1 MLSSNPTS
9 VPEPNLEPT
18 VSSLDATMMSSSS
31 RDSSYTRAE
40 TVLVSKTG
48 DSSVQKRIKK
58 RKKVKQQSLDASVLG
73 TDDCSNCDVCDY
85 EKRLSQMSLQN
96 PTDEFDKLQQYM
108 IDTGGKLSYPYLAT
122 ALNSVIS
129 LFFAGCSVLCSK
141 IDSLKSEK
149 QIFKQSGNTRVQR
162 RFRRF

>member
-129 LFFAGCSVLCSK
+129 LFFLRVVL
-141 IDSLKSEK
+141 
-149 QIFKQSGNTRVQR
+149 FFVR
-162 RFRRF
+162 RSIR